1 MTHELYIVIS
11 IAALAVI
18 SPGSDFAIVT
28 KNTISYGRYAGY
40 ATSLGIALST
50 WIHTFYC
57 LIGVAVII
65 LQSAVLFNAIKI
77 LGICYLL
84 YIGVTTFLSKF
95 KPVEDGELVS
105 GKKYIVPSFKQGF
118 LSNVT
123 NPKTTL
129 FYLSLF
135 TMVVNKN
142 TSIAMQL
149 FYGLIICL
157 LHLFWFIFI
166 SYLISHHKIKRHFDR
181 NVSTINKIVGV
192 VLVLIA
198 IKILLTVGI

>member
-1 MTHELYIVIS
+1 MTHELYMVIS

-28 KNTISYGRYAGY
+28 RNTISYGRYAGY
-40 ATSLGIALST
+40 STSLGIALST
-50 WIHTFYC
+50 WVHTLYC

-65 LQSAVLFNAIKI
+65 SQSAILFNTIKV
-77 LGICYLL
+77 LGVCYLL

-95 KPVEDGELVS
+95 QPLLNIE
-105 GKKYIVPSFKQGF
+105 YIVNKKCAAQSFKQGF

-135 TMVVNKN
+135 TMVVNKS
-142 TSIAMQL
+142 TSLAIQIL
-149 FYGLIICL
+149 YGLIICL
-157 LHLFWFIFI
+157 LHLLWFISI
-166 SYLISHHKIKRHFDR
+166 SYLISHPKIKHYFDR
-181 NVSTINKIVGV
+181 NINMINKVVGV
-192 VLVLIA
+192 VLILIA
-198 IKILLTVGI
+198 IKILITIGI